1 MTTFSGQVAT
11 GNDDAHE
18 ADDGSGFNASAV
30 TMRCEASTTASSRWN
45 CAFRIDNV
53 SVPPGAIIT
62 NAYAS
67 VVFPVAQRD
76 SPDLDWYLND
86 VDDAADFATETDVTS
101 RAKTSSPIAWN
112 DSDLGSGSFV
122 DGPDIS
128 ALVQAVVDRGGWAQ
142 NNAMVVIAEG
152 QNATAQE
159 DGCRF
164 TPYDNVTADACKLTI
179 EYEMGRGPRI
189 LKPEVGYVPIH
200 QLQL

>member
-1 MTTFSGQVAT
+1 MTTFSGQVIT

-30 TMRCEASTTASSRWN
+30 TMRCEASTTAGSRWN

-62 NAYAS
+62 SAYAS
-67 VVFPVAQRD
+67 VVFPVVQRD

-86 VDDAADFATETDVTS
+86 VDDAADFATEADVTS
-101 RAKTSSPIAWN
+101 RTKTSASVAWN
-112 DSDLGSGSFV
+112 GTDLGSGSFV

-128 ALVQAVVDRGGWAQ
+128 ALVQAVVNRGGWSQ

-152 QNATAQE
+152 QNTTAQE
-159 DGCRF
+159 SGCRF
-164 TPYDNVTADACKLTI
+164 TPYDSATADACKLTI
-179 EYEMGRGPRI
+179 EYEMGRGPRN
-189 LKPEVGYVPIH
+189 LEPKMGNVPVH

>member
-67 VVFPVAQRD
+67 VVFPVGQRD
-76 SPDLDWYLND
+76 SPDLDWYLNN
-86 VDDAADFATETDVTS
+86 VDDAADFVTETDVTG
-101 RAKTSSPIAWN
+101 RAKTSASVAWN
-112 DSDLGSGSFV
+112 DTDIGSGSFV

-152 QNATAQE
+152 QNTTAQE

-164 TPYDNVTADACKLTI
+164 TPYDSVSTDACKLTI

-189 LKPEVGYVPIH
+189 LKPKVGYVPIH